1 VGSDTGSS
9 RKPDRPAAL
18 HRLRSTLARLKAEL
32 EMAEADATVPPV
44 ERLLE
49 DIDEA
54 FGHLSDAEEAEHPAV
69 HVLVVDDDERL
80 AEITARGL
88 RRLGF
93 EADSASKLPSSFGG
107 AVPVVD
113 LGILEGAGNDVLAA
127 VRAARPIVVTGATD
141 RASRAIAES
150 LAATDYL
157 LKPVELDDLAA
168 AIKRRKQ

>member
-1 VGSDTGSS
+1 
-9 RKPDRPAAL
+9 
-18 HRLRSTLARLKAEL
+18 
-32 EMAEADATVPPV
+32 MAEADATVPPV

-54 FGHLSDAEEAEHPAV
+54 FGHLSDAEEAEHPTV
-69 HVLVVDDDERL
+69 RVLVVDDDERL

-88 RRLGF
+88 RRR
-93 EADSASKLPSSFGG
+93 G
-107 AVPVVD
+107 AVPVID
-113 LGILEGAGNDVLAA
+113 LGILEGAGSDVLAA

-168 AIKRRKQ
+168 AIKRRIK

>member
-1 VGSDTGSS
+1 
-9 RKPDRPAAL
+9 
-18 HRLRSTLARLKAEL
+18 
-32 EMAEADATVPPV
+32 MAEADATVPPV

-54 FGHLSDAEEAEHPAV
+54 FGHLSEAEEAERPAV
-69 HVLVVDDDERL
+69 RVLVVDDDERL

-93 EADSASKLPSSFGG
+93 EADSTTKLPSSFGG

-113 LGILEGAGNDVLAA
+113 LGILEGAGSDVLEA

-150 LAATDYL
+150 LAASDYL
-157 LKPVELDDLAA
+157 LKPVHLDVLAA
-168 AIKRRKQ
+168 AIKRRTK